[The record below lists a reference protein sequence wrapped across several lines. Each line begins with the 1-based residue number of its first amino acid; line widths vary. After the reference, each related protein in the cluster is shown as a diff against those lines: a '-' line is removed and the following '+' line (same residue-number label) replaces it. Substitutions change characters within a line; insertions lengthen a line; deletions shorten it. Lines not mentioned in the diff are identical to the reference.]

1 MAAPALFLLLLIT
14 VGISIRADAGRI
26 RQVVPEVAHPTDD
39 RHDSGEDAFC
49 SSWHFAVETNDA
61 GFWATVPQNCV
72 GYVRRYIT
80 GTRYESDLA
89 MVASKSLEF
98 ARGLEIAGD
107 GKDAWIFDIDE
118 TLLSNLPYYAA
129 SGFGGKE
136 DHGKPAIVYKS
147 ERRLEIEKEGYR
159 IHGNSGDQWSDLFG
173 FATATR
179 SFKLPNPMYYIP

>member
-80 GTRYESDLA
+80 GARYESDLA

-129 SGFGGKE
+129 SGFG
-136 DHGKPAIVYKS
+136 
-147 ERRLEIEKEGYR
+147 
-159 IHGNSGDQWSDLFG
+159 
-173 FATATR
+173 
-179 SFKLPNPMYYIP
+179 